1 MTHHRQK
8 TGSLRERLERALEF
22 TDTDEQLA
30 QWLVETH
37 TLEDILAAC
46 TCTADEAAEL
56 LGYASVR
63 SFKTMAHRRLAGKP
77 SRVPLPVVKGAGD
90 LWSRPEVVRA
100 AEPQR
105 VYSSFPSSAEG

>member
-1 MTHHRQK
+1 MTHHQQK
-8 TGSLRERLERALEF
+8 TGSLRERLERALEY

-37 TLEDILAAC
+37 TLEDILTAC

-63 SFKTMAHRRLAGKP
+63 SFKTMAHRRSAGKP
-77 SRVPLPVVKGAGD
+77 SRVPLPVVKGVGD
-90 LWSRPEVVRA
+90 LWSRPAVLRA
-100 AEPQR
+100 AEPLR
-105 VYSSFPSSAEG
+105 VRSSFEVSD

>member
-1 MTHHRQK
+1 MTEHK
-8 TGSLRERLERALEF
+8 NGSLRERLERALEF
-22 TDTDEQLA
+22 TSTDEQLA
-30 QWLVETH
+30 EWLVETG
-37 TLEDILAAC
+37 TLDDVLRAC

-63 SFKTMAHRRLAGKP
+63 SFKTMVHRRLAGKP

-90 LWSRPEVVRA
+90 LWSRPAVVKA

-105 VYSSFPSSAEG
+105 VYASFPSSAEG

>member
-1 MTHHRQK
+1 MTQHK
-8 TGSLRERLERALEF
+8 NGSLRERLERALEF
-22 TDTDEQLA
+22 TSTDEQLA
-30 QWLVETH
+30 EWLVETG
-37 TLEDILAAC
+37 TLEDVLGAC

-56 LGYASVR
+56 LGYASTQ
-63 SFKTMAHRRLAGKP
+63 SFKTMVHRRLAGKP

-90 LWSRPEVVRA
+90 LWSRPAVVRA

>member
-1 MTHHRQK
+1 MTHHRE
-8 TGSLRERLERALEF
+8 GSLRERLERALKF
-22 TDTDEQLA
+22 TSTDAQLA
-30 QWLVETH
+30 EWLVETG
-37 TLEDILAAC
+37 TLEDILKAC

-63 SFKTMAHRRLAGKP
+63 SFKTMVHRRLAGKP

-90 LWSRPEVVRA
+90 LWSRPAVVKA

-105 VYSSFPSSAEG
+105 VYASFRLPTEG

>member
-1 MTHHRQK
+1 MTQHRE
-8 TGSLRERLERALEF
+8 GSLRERLERALEF
-22 TDTDEQLA
+22 TSTDAQLA
-30 QWLVETH
+30 EWLVETG

-63 SFKTMAHRRLAGKP
+63 SFKTMVHRRLAGKP

-90 LWSRPEVVRA
+90 LWSRPEVVKA

-105 VYSSFPSSAEG
+105 VYASFRLPAEG